1 MRFVIKRDELL
12 KGLLVAGRAVNSKSS
27 AVPVLANLKLD
38 LDDKGLSIT
47 GSNYELTIKTFIPY
61 FRDDVELIRNVQQ
74 GSTLVNAKII
84 TDMARKIDAEEI
96 NFEVI
101 DSTIAVI
108 TAGKIKY
115 NLNCIK
121 ANEYPDIDL
130 DPTGI
135 QINLTRVEFSSL
147 VSQTAFAASLK
158 EQRPIL
164 TAINLEA
171 ADGVLTAT
179 TTDSARLARK
189 QITISTDLRFSAN
202 VPAKM
207 MVEVDH
213 LLEGAESVKVALSDK
228 KALFEF
234 GDTVVSTRLIAGDY
248 PNTKNIVPRITNYAL
263 EVNASDLLKAID
275 RVNILSLDREN
286 VVDLFLSEDSVE
298 ISAKS
303 TQVGSASEKIDVF
316 KFSGNNLQISFNSEF
331 VSSAIKALDSEDVM
345 LLFVGEMKPF
355 VVKNPSDESVVQIVT
370 PVRTY

>member
-1 MRFVIKRDELL
+1 MRFVIKRDEFLKALL
-12 KGLLVAGRAVNSKSS
+12 IAGRAVNSKSS
-27 AVPVLANLKLD
+27 AVPVLANLKLE

-47 GSNYELTIKTFIPY
+47 GSNYELTIKTTVPY
-61 FRDDVELIRNVQQ
+61 TRNDVEIIRNAKE
-74 GSTLVNAKII
+74 GATLVNAKII
-84 TDMARKIDAEEI
+84 TDMARKIDVEEI
-96 NFEVI
+96 NFEVV

-130 DPTGI
+130 EPNGI
-135 QINLTRVEFSSL
+135 QINLTHTEFSSL

-189 QITISTDLRFSAN
+189 QISISTDLRFSAN

-213 LLEGAESVKVALSDK
+213 LLEGAEAVKVALSDK

-234 GDTVVSTRLIAGDY
+234 ESTVVATRLIAGDY

-263 EVNASDLLKAID
+263 EVNASDFLKAID
-275 RVNILSLDREN
+275 RVNILSIDREN
-286 VVDLFLSEDSVE
+286 VVDLYLSEDVVE

-303 TQVGSASEKIDVF
+303 TQVGSASEKLDVF
-316 KFSGNNLQISFNSEF
+316 KFSGSNLQISFNSEF
-331 VSSAIKALDSEDVM
+331 VSSAIKALNSEDVTF
-345 LLFVGEMKPF
+345 LFVGEMKPF
-355 VVKNPSDESVVQIVT
+355 VIKNPEDESVIQIVT

>member
-1 MRFVIKRDELL
+1 MRFVIKRDEFL
-12 KGLLVAGRAVNSKSS
+12 KGLLIAGRAVNSKSS
-27 AVPVLANLKLD
+27 AVPVLANLKLE
-38 LDDKGLSIT
+38 LNDKGLFIT
-47 GSNYELTIKTFIPY
+47 GSNYELTICTAIPY
-61 FRDDVELIRNVQQ
+61 TRNDVELIRNVKE
-74 GSTLVNAKII
+74 GTTLVNAKII

-96 NFEVI
+96 NFEVV
-101 DSTIAVI
+101 DSTIAVV

-130 DPTGI
+130 DPNGI
-135 QINLTRVEFSSL
+135 QIKLTRLDFSSL

-179 TTDSARLARK
+179 ATDSARLARK
-189 QITISTDLRFSAN
+189 QIPISTDLRFSAN

-213 LLEGAESVKVALSDK
+213 LLEGSESVKIALSDK

-234 GDTVVSTRLIAGDY
+234 DNTVISTRLIAGDY
-248 PNTKNIVPRITNYAL
+248 PNTKNIVPRVTNYAL
-263 EVNASDLLKAID
+263 EVNASDFMKAID
-275 RVNILSLDREN
+275 RVNILSIDREN
-286 VVDLFLSEDSVE
+286 VVDLYLSEDSVE

-316 KFSGNNLQISFNSEF
+316 KFSGSNLQISFNSEF
-331 VSSAIKALDSEDVM
+331 VLSAIKALNSEDVTF
-345 LLFVGEMKPF
+345 LFVGEMKPF
-355 VVKNPSDESVVQIVT
+355 VVKNPADESVVQIVT

>member
-12 KGLLVAGRAVNSKSS
+12 KALLIAGRAVNSKSS
-27 AVPVLANLKLD
+27 AVPVLANLKLE
-38 LDDKGLSIT
+38 LDEKGLSIT
-47 GSNYELTIKTFIPY
+47 GSNYELTIKTTVPY
-61 FRDDVELIRNVQQ
+61 ARNEVEIIRNAKE
-74 GSTLVNAKII
+74 GATLVNAKII
-84 TDMARKIDAEEI
+84 TDMARKIDVEEI
-96 NFEVI
+96 NFEVV

-130 DPTGI
+130 EPNGI
-135 QINLTRVEFSSL
+135 QINLTHTEFSSL

-189 QITISTDLRFSAN
+189 QISISTDLRFSAN

-213 LLEGAESVKVALSDK
+213 LLEGAEAVKVALSDK

-234 GDTVVSTRLIAGDY
+234 ESTVVATRLIAGDY

-263 EVNASDLLKAID
+263 EVNASDFLKAID
-275 RVNILSLDREN
+275 RVNILSIDREN
-286 VVDLFLSEDSVE
+286 VVDLYLSEDAVE

-303 TQVGSASEKIDVF
+303 TQVGSASEKLDVF
-316 KFSGNNLQISFNSEF
+316 KFSGSNLQISFNSEF
-331 VSSAIKALDSEDVM
+331 VSSAIKALNSEDVTF
-345 LLFVGEMKPF
+345 LFVGEMKPF
-355 VVKNPSDESVVQIVT
+355 VVKNPEDESVIQIVT